1 VIELCGDR
9 QAIITALAIALC
21 HQLKCNIFSGKLCI
35 PEVLNSVNYL
45 DMNKTYIHL
54 DMPSVWA

>member
-9 QAIITALAIALC
+9 LTIITALAIALC
-21 HQLKCNIFSGKLCI
+21 HQLKCDIFSGKLCI
-35 PEVLNSVNYL
+35 PGVLNRVDYL
-45 DMNKTYIHL
+45 NMNKIYIHL